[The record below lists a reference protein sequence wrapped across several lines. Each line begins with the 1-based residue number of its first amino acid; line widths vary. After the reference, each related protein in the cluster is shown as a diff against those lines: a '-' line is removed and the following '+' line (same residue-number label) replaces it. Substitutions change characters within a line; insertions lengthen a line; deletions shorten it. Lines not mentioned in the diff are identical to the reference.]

1 MPHTPNKS
9 NMVWKNQ
16 NDSEEHG
23 DILDTLDA
31 YFADRFVAQRID
43 GVLDRP
49 TEAVCKGFVWNM
61 LLVHMLKTCFAT
73 QVKSTWEYFM

>member
-1 MPHTPNKS
+1 
-9 NMVWKNQ
+9 MVWKNQ

-49 TEAVCKGFVWNM
+49 AEAVCKDLVWNIV
-61 LLVHMLKTCFAT
+61 LVHMLKACFVT
-73 QVKSTWEYFM
+73 QVKSTWNILSEESESVCS